1 MPVKAIFFV
10 FSFLVFFLQTAP
22 ELRAQSRTVYRF
34 ADVKSIY
41 VDRNGFSVS
50 ATSCGQ
56 SVAGPFLTCDV
67 ADKKMN
73 KFFEALERWL
83 GKYGIRVTSDRD
95 SADAVLRGAVFIDD
109 DIGRRMQE
117 RQTAIG
123 LGRSREE
130 IASLSHYDEVWTVNA
145 TLENNLGSLLWKS
158 GNPSP
163 KISYSSSSIEKIKGK
178 ELAKEIQYNLKRAR

>member
-1 MPVKAIFFV
+1 MPVKAILFV
-10 FSFLVFFLQTAP
+10 FSFIVFFLQAAP
-22 ELRAQSRTVYRF
+22 GVPAQSRPVYRF
-34 ADVKSIY
+34 ADVKSIFI
-41 VDRNGFSVS
+41 DRDGFTAT

-56 SVAGPFLTCDV
+56 NYVGRYLTCDA
-67 ADKKMN
+67 ADKKLN
-73 KFFEALERWL
+73 KFLETLERWL
-83 GKYGIRVTSDRD
+83 GKYGIKVTSDRD
-95 SADAVLRGAVFIDD
+95 SADAVLKGTVFIDD
-109 DIGRRMQE
+109 DIGKRMQE

-130 IASLSHYDEVWTVNA
+130 RASLSHYDEVWTVNS
-145 TLENNLGSLLWKS
+145 TLENNLGNLLWKS